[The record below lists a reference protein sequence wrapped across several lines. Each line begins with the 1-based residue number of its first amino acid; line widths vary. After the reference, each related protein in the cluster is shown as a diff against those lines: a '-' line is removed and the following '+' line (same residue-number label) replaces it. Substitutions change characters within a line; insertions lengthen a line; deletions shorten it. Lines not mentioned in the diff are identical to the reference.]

1 MKAVITVMGKDC
13 VGVIAKISNLCSQMN
28 INIEDVTQS
37 IMQDMFCMI
46 MLVNLEKCDQPMEE
60 VRRRL
65 DKVAAEMQME
75 LHLTREEVFDA
86 MHHI

>member
-1 MKAVITVMGKDC
+1 MSITCTARSACARGNKGGK
-13 VGVIAKISNLCSQMN
+13 
-28 INIEDVTQS
+28 IEDVTQS
-37 IMQDMFCMI
+37 IMQQMFCMI
-46 MLVNLEKCDQPMEE
+46 MLVNLEKCDQPMDE

-65 DKVAAEMQME
+65 DNVAAEMQME

>member
-1 MKAVITVMGKDC
+1 MRAVITVVGRDT
-13 VGVIAKISNLCSQMN
+13 VGVVAKVSQVCAELN

-37 IMQDMFCMI
+37 IMQQMFCMI
-46 MLVNLEKCDQPMEE
+46 MLVNLEKCDQSMDE

-65 DKVAAEMQME
+65 DKVAADMQME

>member
-1 MKAVITVMGKDC
+1 MKAVITVVGKDT
-13 VGVIAKISNLCSQMN
+13 VGVVARVGGVCGNLN
-28 INIEDVTQS
+28 INIEDITQS
-37 IMQDMFCMI
+37 IMQEMFCMI

-65 DKVAAEMQME
+65 DKVAAEMKME